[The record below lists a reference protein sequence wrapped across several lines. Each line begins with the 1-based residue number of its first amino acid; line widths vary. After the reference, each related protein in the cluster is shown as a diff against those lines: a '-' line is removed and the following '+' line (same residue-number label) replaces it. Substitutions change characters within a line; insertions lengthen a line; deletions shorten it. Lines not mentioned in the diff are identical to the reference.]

1 VTPAQ
6 LERAIAAQRAP
17 CALSLWRA
25 VEAQHVVSTQPLVD
39 TLAEQAE
46 LERILDAAKPA
57 LTLPG
62 SAPGLHW
69 LLYTPFRYPPLPSGS
84 RFRSA
89 ADPGVW
95 YGAETI
101 RTACAEL
108 GYWRWRFLRA
118 SPALQ
123 ALEARPQSVFRAE
136 LAGDAVDLRREP
148 LVAARATW
156 THPDDYSGTQA
167 FARLARAAG
176 LVLLRYASVRDPEH
190 AGCGAA
196 LTPAAFVALAPS
208 VSQTWLLEVRRER
221 VTWAAASPL
230 ADERFEFRFG
240 TDAS

>member
-1 VTPAQ
+1 VTPATVQ
-6 LERAIAAQRAP
+6 RAIATQRARRT
-17 CALSLWRA
+17 LQLWRA
-25 VEAQHVVSTQPLVD
+25 VEAQHVASTRVLVD
-39 TLAEQAE
+39 TLEEQAE
-46 LERILDAAKPA
+46 LERLLDAAKPQVA
-57 LTLPG
+57 RPQQ
-62 SAPGLHW
+62 LHW

-84 RFRSA
+84 RFRA
-89 ADPGVW
+89 PGDPGVW
-95 YGAETI
+95 YGAEQL

-136 LAGDAVDLRREP
+136 LAGEAVDLRREP

-156 THPDDYSGTQA
+156 THPDDYSGTQS

-176 LVLLRYASVRDPEH
+176 LALLRYASVRDPEH

-196 LTPAAFVALAPS
+196 LTPAAFASPAPS

-240 TDAS
+240 ADAS